1 MEGWMRLFTVALVV
15 GLVTFS
21 VRSPAAVGDV
31 AKAKQKR
38 KPEAAVREAIG
49 KLRVGMS
56 FQKVEAALKPV
67 LLASGRASFGGSG
80 LNIRFYHLRGDWQL
94 ALESG
99 PFPKDE
105 TVASMGKLVRKEPW
119 RGLSWTP
126 CDADKRAAAKIATAA
141 LRDELKASR
150 NHAAKFPT
158 HPGGM
163 LVSDDKLSAELE
175 VKPGTK
181 TSFVV
186 SAAEGRWMTHKL
198 VSVNF
203 LEGETWRFQ
212 IVVDMDDGKAVP
224 SQWTPT
230 EQNIAKARAVA
241 DQTIGEFLG
250 KTPKER
256 DKVKVESLG
265 EYDYGPL
272 RRILILVYS
281 KATGD
286 GGESQEWVLID
297 FEKMKPLHR

>member
-1 MEGWMRLFTVALVV
+1 
-15 GLVTFS
+15 
-21 VRSPAAVGDV
+21 
-31 AKAKQKR
+31 
-38 KPEAAVREAIG
+38 
-49 KLRVGMS
+49 
-56 FQKVEAALKPV
+56 
-67 LLASGRASFGGSG
+67 
-80 LNIRFYHLRGDWQL
+80 
-94 ALESG
+94 
-99 PFPKDE
+99 
-105 TVASMGKLVRKEPW
+105 
-119 RGLSWTP
+119 
-126 CDADKRAAAKIATAA
+126 
-141 LRDELKASR
+141 
-150 NHAAKFPT
+150 
-158 HPGGM
+158 M

-175 VKPGTK
+175 VTPGTK

-212 IVVDMDDGKAVP
+212 VVVDMDDGKAVP

-241 DQTIGEFLG
+241 DQTISEFLG
-250 KTPKER
+250 KTLKER

-286 GGESQEWVLID
+286 GGESDEWVLID